1 MRKLAILAILAAVV
15 LTGVEARASQRRVR
29 TQVSAGQGPVGRLVE
44 LERRKNA
51 ALRQMFFGR

>member
-1 MRKLAILAILAAVV
+1 MRKLLILAAVAAV
-15 LTGVEARASQRRVR
+15 SLAGLEAHAAARRVR
-29 TQVSAGQGPVGRLVE
+29 PQVSAGEGPVSRLVD